1 LGTSSTFEIAR
12 DRELWR
18 CDFTAMASPCTVLC
32 ETPDEALARRI
43 GQYAFAEAR
52 RIEQKF
58 SRYRTDSVVHQI
70 NNSLNRPITV
80 DNETAK
86 LLQFGATLWQLS
98 EGRFDL
104 TSGVLR
110 RAWRFG
116 PDQVVPDA
124 RQIADLIGRVGW
136 QRVNWQPPILTI
148 PSDMEI
154 DLGGIGKE
162 YAVDCVA
169 DWVGAITT
177 APVLVNF
184 GGDLRCT
191 GAVPLRGAWHVGIE
205 SIRGT
210 NDVAAYIELK
220 AGALATSGDARR
232 YVEIDG
238 QRFGHILDART
249 GWPAPGTPRSVTVA
263 ADTCSQ
269 AGSLST
275 LAMLQ
280 GVDAEAFLKAQ
291 QVRHWCL
298 R

>member
-1 LGTSSTFEIAR
+1 
-12 DRELWR
+12 
-18 CDFTAMASPCTVLC
+18 MASPCTVLC
-32 ETPDEALARRI
+32 ETADEALARRL
-43 GQYAFAEAR
+43 GLYAATEAR

-58 SRYRTDSVVHQI
+58 SRYRAGSVVHRI
-70 NNSLNRPITV
+70 NHSRGRPTTV
-80 DNETAK
+80 DEETAR
-86 LLQFGATLWQLS
+86 LLQFGVTLWQVS

-104 TSGVLR
+104 TSGILR

-116 PDQVVPDA
+116 AAAAIPDEQ
-124 RQIADLIGRVGW
+124 QIAELMGRVGW
-136 QRVNWQPPILTI
+136 QRVNWQPPTLTM

-162 YAVDCVA
+162 YAVDRVA
-169 DWVGAITT
+169 DWVGATT
-177 APVLVNF
+177 NAPVLVNF
-184 GGDLRCT
+184 GGDLRCI
-191 GAVPLRGAWHVGIE
+191 GAAPLRGAWRVGIE
-205 SIRGT
+205 SIQEA
-210 NDVAAYIELK
+210 NDVAAHIELK

-232 YVEIDG
+232 YVEVHG

-269 AGSLST
+269 AGSQST